1 MDARTGQL
9 KMNSVERLCA
19 RNRDKLHPDVRR
31 PAFDRDKTGV
41 GVVHLGVG
49 AFMRS
54 HIAEYEDDALAAEGG
69 DWAIA
74 GVSLRYPD
82 VRDRLGPQDNL
93 YILGARNGPA
103 ESRRLIGSLRRMY
116 VAPESPGAVLRL
128 LADERV
134 RVITLTVTEKG
145 YCLDPDSGEL
155 KLDDADLRY
164 DLEHPDRPRSTI
176 GYLVGALAARRESSS
191 PPPTIVSCDNLPSN
205 GARLRSAV
213 LRFAREQTPALE
225 SWIGE
230 NVAFPMTMVDRIVPA
245 TTAFDI
251 AQNASAVGLH
261 DEGYVKTEPFRQ
273 WVIEDVFCNERP
285 AWEAGGALF
294 VNDVAPFETAKLQL
308 LNGPHSAIAY
318 LGYLAGFDYVHE
330 ALSDAMFNTFVRR
343 MMTDDI
349 APVTP
354 EPREMDHA
362 TYIAELLKR
371 FGNPALQHLTRQIA
385 MDGSQKL
392 PQRVLSTVRA
402 QLGRGGPI
410 ASLGL
415 VVAAWMRYALGRDE
429 RGRAIE
435 VSDPLAPKFA
445 AIAAERLG
453 DPAEIADRF
462 LAIREVFGSD
472 LPAQARFRS
481 TVVESLRQLLEKGA
495 ADTVRQFVRLDG
507 RT

>member
-1 MDARTGQL
+1 MS
-9 KMNSVERLCA
+9 SVERLCA
-19 RNRDKLHPDVRR
+19 RNLEKLHPDVRR
-31 PAFDRDKTGV
+31 PGFDRSETRV

-54 HIAEYEDDALAAEGG
+54 HIAEYEDDALAAEAG

-74 GVSLRYPD
+74 GVSLRHPD
-82 VRDRLGPQDNL
+82 ARDRLCPQDGL
-93 YILGARNGPA
+93 YILGARDGPA
-103 ESRRLIGSLRRMY
+103 ESRRLIGSVRSMN
-116 VAPESPGAVLRL
+116 VAPENPRAVLRL

-155 KLDDADLRY
+155 KLDHADVRY
-164 DLEHPDRPRSTI
+164 DLEHPEEPRGTI
-176 GYLVGALAARRESSS
+176 GYLVATLGTRMKSSS
-191 PPPTIVSCDNLPSN
+191 RPPTIVSCDNLPSN
-205 GARLRSAV
+205 GVRLRSAV
-213 LRFAREQTPALE
+213 LRFAREQNPALE
-225 SWIGE
+225 SWIAE
-230 NVAFPMTMVDRIVPA
+230 NVAFPTTMVDRIVPA
-245 TTAFDI
+245 TTESDI
-251 AQNASAVGLH
+251 ARNAAAVGLR
-261 DEGYVKTEPFRQ
+261 DEAYVKTEPFRQ
-273 WVIEDVFCNERP
+273 WVIEDAFCNERP

-294 VNDVAPFETAKLQL
+294 VRDVTPFESAKLRL

-330 ALSDAMFNTFVRR
+330 AMSNAMFNAFVRQ

-349 APVTP
+349 APVAP

-362 TYIAELLKR
+362 VYIAELLRR
-371 FGNPALQHLTRQIA
+371 FSNPALQHRTWQIA

-392 PQRVLSTVRA
+392 PQRILSTVRA
-402 QLGRGGPI
+402 QLERGGPV

-435 VSDPLAPKFA
+435 ISDPLAAKFA
-445 AIAAERLG
+445 AIAAEKLEN
-453 DPAEIADRF
+453 PAAIADRF

-472 LPAQARFRS
+472 LPAEARFRS
-481 TVVESLRQLLEKGA
+481 TVAESLRQLLEKGA
-495 ADTVRQFVRLDG
+495 ADTVRRFVRLDG
-507 RT
+507 KA

>member
-1 MDARTGQL
+1 
-9 KMNSVERLCA
+9 MNSVERLCA
-19 RNRDKLHPDVRR
+19 RNLHTLHPDVRR
-31 PAFDRDKTGV
+31 PAFDRNETGV

-74 GVSLRYPD
+74 GVSLRRPD
-82 VRDRLGPQDNL
+82 VRDRLAPQDSL
-93 YILGARNGPA
+93 YILGARNGAA
-103 ESRRLIGSLRRMY
+103 ENRRLIGSVRCMY
-116 VAPESPGAVLRL
+116 VAPENPGAVLRL

-155 KLDDADLRY
+155 KLDHADVRY
-164 DLEHPDRPRSTI
+164 DLEHPHEPRGTI
-176 GYLVGALAARRESSS
+176 GYLVGALGARRKSSF

-213 LRFAREQTPALE
+213 LRFARERTPELE
-225 SWIGE
+225 SWIAE

-245 TTAFDI
+245 TTEFDI
-251 AQNASAVGLH
+251 AQNASAVGLR
-261 DEGYVKTEPFRQ
+261 DQAYVKTEPFRQ

-294 VNDVAPFETAKLQL
+294 VTDVAPFESAKLQL

-330 ALSDAMFNTFVRR
+330 AMSDAMFNAFVRQ

-349 APVTP
+349 APVAP

-362 TYIAELLKR
+362 IYIAELLQR
-371 FGNPALQHLTRQIA
+371 FGNPALQHRTWQIA

-392 PQRVLSTVRA
+392 PQRILSTVRA
-402 QLGRGGPI
+402 QLERGGPV

-435 VSDPLAPKFA
+435 ISDPLAPKFA
-445 AIAAERLG
+445 AIAAARLG
-453 DPAEIADRF
+453 NPAEIADRF
-462 LAIREVFGSD
+462 LAIREVFGAD

-481 TVVESLRQLLEKGA
+481 TVTESLRQLLEKGSA
-495 ADTVRQFVRLDG
+495 ATVRQFVRLDG
-507 RT
+507 KA